1 MFTRYF
7 LQFFIVNLQLHSVL
21 KYLYHI
27 ATLKPLEIL
36 KKYWNFDQFRPMQM
50 EIIQSVLDGK
60 DTLALLPTGG
70 GKSICFQVPALAKE
84 GICIVVSPL
93 IALMQDQVQNLNKR
107 GIQAAAI
114 YSGMHY
120 REIDRTLD
128 NCIYGKTKFLYLSP
142 ERLASEL
149 AIERIKKMNVN
160 LLAIDEAHCI
170 SQWGYD
176 FRPPYLEIA
185 KIREWLPKVPVLA
198 LTATATKDVVV
209 DIQEKLEFK
218 KNNVFQQSFA
228 RDNLAYVVLN
238 EENKLGKMLDM
249 LRKVGGSGIVYVRN
263 RRKTKEIA
271 KLLLQNNISADFY
284 HGGLPT
290 KTRSLKQA
298 NWVNNKTR
306 IMVSTNAFGMGIDK
320 PDVRMVIHLDLPD
333 SLEAYFQEAG
343 RGGRDGRKAYATLLY
358 NEKDRIDLEKN
369 FEKSFPDIKY
379 IKQVYQALGSYFQ
392 LAVGSGI
399 GESFD
404 FDIINFCER
413 YRFEIVKS
421 FNALKVLEKA
431 GWLLLTE
438 SVYIPSTLHI
448 KISKEKLYDYQIR
461 NSRLDKLL
469 KVILRTYH
477 GAFNHTV
484 NINENKLSRFI
495 NQTEVQLKNALLL
508 MKKDGIIDYT
518 PQKEKPQII
527 FIQERVAANNLMID
541 KEQYQ
546 LLKERQENSIKSSIA
561 YATTEKCRSQQLL
574 AYFGEEDADICGKC
588 DVDLGVN
595 KENPTKEEYY
605 EYKEKIF
612 HILTKRPL
620 ALKQL
625 VDDFSSNKRKRVVKA
640 IEFMLDRE
648 IIFRKGN
655 LIHWK
660 R

>member
-1 MFTRYF
+1 M
-7 LQFFIVNLQLHSVL
+7 
-21 KYLYHI
+21 
-27 ATLKPLEIL
+27 KPLQIL
-36 KKYWNFDQFRPMQM
+36 KQYWNFDQFRPMQE
-50 EIIQSVLDGK
+50 EIIQSVLNGK

-70 GKSICFQVPALAKE
+70 GKSICFQVPALVQE
-84 GICIVVSPL
+84 GVCIVISPL
-93 IALMQDQVQNLNKR
+93 IALMQDQVQNLNSR

-120 REIDRTLD
+120 KEIDRTLD
-128 NCIYGKTKFLYLSP
+128 NCIYGKIKFLYLSP

-185 KIREWLPKVPVLA
+185 NIREWLPKTPILA
-198 LTATATKDVVV
+198 LTATATEEVVI
-209 DIQEKLEFK
+209 DIQEKLAFK

-228 RDNLAYVVLN
+228 RDNLIYLVLN

-271 KLLLQNNISADFY
+271 KLLLQNRISADFY
-284 HGGLPT
+284 HGGIST
-290 KTRSLKQA
+290 KNRSIKQIK
-298 NWVNNKTR
+298 WINNQTR
-306 IMVSTNAFGMGIDK
+306 IMVATNAFGMGIDK

-358 NEKDRIDLEKN
+358 NDKDRIDLEKN
-369 FEKSFPDIKY
+369 FVQSFPDIKY

-392 LAVGSGI
+392 LAVGSGV

-404 FDIINFCER
+404 FDIVNFCER
-413 YRFEIVKS
+413 YRFEIVKT
-421 FNALKVLEKA
+421 FNALKILEKA
-431 GWLLLTE
+431 GWLMLTE
-438 SVYIPSTLHI
+438 SVYIPSTLLI

-461 NSRLDKLL
+461 NPRLDTLL

-477 GAFNHTV
+477 GAFNHAV
-484 NINENKLSRFI
+484 NINESKLARFI
-495 NQTEVQLKNALLL
+495 NRTEAQLKNALLL
-508 MKKDGIIDYT
+508 MQKDNIIDYK

-527 FIQERVAANNLMID
+527 FIKERVSSDNLMID
-541 KEQYQ
+541 KEQYK
-546 LLKERQENSIKSSIA
+546 LLKERQHKRIKASIA
-561 YATTEKCRSQQLL
+561 YANTEKCRSQQLL
-574 AYFGEEDADICGKC
+574 AYFGEKGADICGKC
-588 DVDLGVN
+588 DVDLDVN
-595 KENPTKEEYY
+595 RENPTKEEYY
-605 EYKEKIF
+605 EYKERIF
-612 HILTKRPL
+612 QILNTKPL
-620 ALKQL
+620 TLKEL
-625 VDDFSSNKRKRVVKA
+625 VSQFSTNKSKRVVKA
-640 IEFMLDRE
+640 IDFMLDRE
-648 IIFRKGN
+648 IIIRKEN

-660 R
+660 K

>member
-1 MFTRYF
+1 
-7 LQFFIVNLQLHSVL
+7 
-21 KYLYHI
+21 
-27 ATLKPLEIL
+27 
-36 KKYWNFDQFRPMQM
+36 MQE

-70 GKSICFQVPALAKE
+70 GKSICFQIPALAKE

-107 GIQAAAI
+107 GIQAEAI

-120 REIDRTLD
+120 RDIDRTLD

-185 KIREWLPKVPVLA
+185 KIREWLPKAPILA
-198 LTATATKDVVV
+198 LTATATEEVVI

-218 KNNVFQQSFA
+218 KDNVFQQSFA
-228 RDNLAYVVLN
+228 RDNLIYLVLN

-271 KLLLQNNISADFY
+271 KLLLQNGISADFY
-284 HGGLPT
+284 HGGVST
-290 KTRSLKQA
+290 KIRSSKQA
-298 NWVNNKTR
+298 NWINNETR
-306 IMVSTNAFGMGIDK
+306 IMVATNAFGMGIDK
-320 PDVRMVIHLDLPD
+320 SDVRMVIHLDLPD

-343 RGGRDGRKAYATLLY
+343 RGGRDGGKAYATLLY
-358 NEKDRIDLEKN
+358 NDKDRIDLEKN
-369 FEKSFPDIKY
+369 FAQSFPDIKY

-392 LAVGSGI
+392 LAVGSGL

-404 FDIINFCER
+404 FDLIDFCER
-413 YRFEIVKS
+413 YRFAIVKS
-421 FNALKVLEKA
+421 FNALKALEKA

-438 SVYIPSTLHI
+438 SIYIPSTFHI
-448 KISKEKLYDYQIR
+448 KIPKEKLYDYQLR
-461 NSRLDKLL
+461 NPRLDTLL
-469 KVILRTYH
+469 KVILRTYQ
-477 GAFNHTV
+477 GAFNHAV
-484 NINENKLSRFI
+484 NINEGKLAKFI
-495 NQTEVQLKNALLL
+495 NRTELQLKNALLL
-508 MKKDGIIDYT
+508 MTKDNIIDYK

-527 FIQERVAANNLMID
+527 FIQERVTAKNLMID
-541 KEQYQ
+541 KKQYD
-546 LLKERQENSIKSSIA
+546 LLKERQHKRIKSSIA
-561 YATTEKCRSQQLL
+561 YASTEKCRSQQLL
-574 AYFGEEDADICGKC
+574 AYFGEKDAAICGKC
-588 DVDLGVN
+588 DIDLGLN
-595 KENPTKEEYY
+595 RENPTKEEYY
-605 EYKEKIF
+605 EYKEKVF
-612 HILTKRPL
+612 QILTKQPL
-620 ALKQL
+620 GLKQL
-625 VDDFSSNKRKRVVKA
+625 VDHFSSNKSKRVVKA
-640 IEFMLDRE
+640 IDFMLDRE

-655 LIHWK
+655 LIYWK
-660 R
+660 S

>member
-1 MFTRYF
+1 
-7 LQFFIVNLQLHSVL
+7 
-21 KYLYHI
+21 
-27 ATLKPLEIL
+27 
-36 KKYWNFDQFRPMQM
+36 MQE

-70 GKSICFQVPALAKE
+70 GKSICFQVPALAQE
-84 GICIVVSPL
+84 GICIVISPL

-185 KIREWLPKVPVLA
+185 NIREWLPKIPILA
-198 LTATATKDVVV
+198 LTATATEEVVT
-209 DIQEKLEFK
+209 DIQEKLAFK
-218 KNNVFQQSFA
+218 ENNVFQQSFA
-228 RDNLAYVVLN
+228 RDNLVYVVLN

-249 LRKVGGSGIVYVRN
+249 LRKVSGSGIVYVRN

-271 KLLLQNNISADFY
+271 KLLLQNRISADFY
-284 HGGLPT
+284 HAGVPT
-290 KTRSLKQA
+290 KLRAGKQA
-298 NWVNNKTR
+298 NWINNQTR
-306 IMVSTNAFGMGIDK
+306 IMVATNAFGMGIDK

-358 NEKDRIDLEKN
+358 NDKDRVDLEKS
-369 FEKSFPDIKY
+369 FTQSFPDIKY

-392 LAVGSGI
+392 LAVGSGV

-404 FDIINFCER
+404 FDIIDFCER
-413 YRFEIVKS
+413 YHFEVIKS
-421 FNALKVLEKA
+421 FNALKALEKA
-431 GWLLLTE
+431 GWLMLTD
-438 SVYIPSTLHI
+438 SVYIPSTLLI
-448 KISKEKLYDYQIR
+448 KVSKEKLYDYQIR
-461 NSRLDKLL
+461 NPRLDTLL

-477 GAFNHTV
+477 GAFNHAV
-484 NINENKLSRFI
+484 NINESKLARFI
-495 NQTEVQLKNALLL
+495 NRTETQLKNALFL
-508 MKKDGIIDYT
+508 MKKDNIIDYK

-527 FIQERVAANNLMID
+527 FIKERVTSDNLMID
-541 KEQYQ
+541 KEQYKT
-546 LLKERQENSIKSSIA
+546 LKERQHKRIKAAIA

-574 AYFGEEDADICGKC
+574 AYFGEKNGEICGKC

-595 KENPTKEEYY
+595 RDRPTKEEYY
-605 EYKEKIF
+605 EYKEKTF
-612 HILTKRPL
+612 QLLNKRPL
-620 ALKQL
+620 TIKQL
-625 VDDFSSNKRKRVVKA
+625 VDQFSTNKRKRVVKA

-648 IIFRKGN
+648 IIIRKGN

-660 R
+660 DK